1 MSFLLFSKI
10 DGEAAALVPILNEY
24 NILQIVVCFIA
35 FVSFTILISCGILYI
50 KTHLLPK
57 DNCRVI
63 HIHVSIIKQFM
74 QVGI

>member
-35 FVSFTILISCGILYI
+35 FVSFIILNPSSLAVEYYI
-50 KTHLLPK
+50 
-57 DNCRVI
+57 
-63 HIHVSIIKQFM
+63 
-74 QVGI
+74 